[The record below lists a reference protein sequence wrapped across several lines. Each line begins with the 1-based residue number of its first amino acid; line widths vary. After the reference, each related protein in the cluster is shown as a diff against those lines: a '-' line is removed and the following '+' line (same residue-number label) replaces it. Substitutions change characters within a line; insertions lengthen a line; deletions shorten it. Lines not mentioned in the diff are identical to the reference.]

1 METFSAIVTLYDPG
15 ESTGQWWIPL
25 TKASDAEFFLCF
37 ICSAPEQMV
46 EQTFQTPVISD
57 AIAFVMWW
65 RHCNEMPDT
74 K

>member
-1 METFSAIVTLYDPG
+1 METFSSIVTLYDLG

-57 AIAFVMWW
+57 AIAFVI
-65 RHCNEMPDT
+65 
-74 K
+74 